1 MSERLRT
8 RPEHFGFF
16 QAVRLLSRLGP
27 SRVPVGRD
35 GPPARET
42 ARFRTRATLEFPAS
56 EIHDLTIDPDDPDR
70 PPKLTVAIG
79 GTTGPL
85 GVLPIPDTEL
95 LIERVRYKDY
105 ALWEFLDLFNHRFLS
120 LFHRAW
126 QKYRFPLVYES
137 GGDDFFI
144 EGLFALIGLGTG
156 GLRERQSVSDDTFL
170 LYAGLVAQRPHSAS
184 AIEGILRDYF
194 GVPTATRQFVGQ
206 WLDLEPEDRSRLGS
220 RNSRLGVDLV
230 CGDHVWN
237 NQSRFRI
244 VLGPLGFTPFQV
256 FLPRGDGWRPLNDLV
271 RFLVGV
277 EYDFDVQL
285 VLKKEEIP
293 ECHLRSGAAAP
304 PMLGWTTWLKS
315 APSPNDASNLIL
327 ESMN

>member
-1 MSERLRT
+1 LSERLRT
-8 RPEHFGFF
+8 SPEHFGFF
-16 QAVRLLSRLGP
+16 QAVRLLARLSP
-27 SRVPVGRD
+27 SRAPVGHD

-42 ARFRTRATLEFPAS
+42 ARFRTRATLEFPPS
-56 EIHDLTIDPDDPDR
+56 EIYDLTFDPDDPDR
-70 PPKLTVAIG
+70 PPKVTVAIG

-85 GVLPIPDTEL
+85 GVLPVPYTEL

-126 QKYRFPLVYES
+126 QKYRFAVVYES
-137 GGDDFFI
+137 GGDDPFTDC
-144 EGLFALIGLGTG
+144 LFALIGLGTG
-156 GLRERQSVSDDTFL
+156 GLRGRQSVSDDALL
-170 LYAGLVAQRPHSAS
+170 LYEGLIAQRPHSAS

-194 GVPTATRQFVGQ
+194 GVPAATRQFVGQ
-206 WLDLEPEDRSRLGS
+206 WLDLEPEDASKLGS
-220 RNSRLGVDLV
+220 KNSSLGVDLV

-244 VLGPLGFTPFQV
+244 RLGPLGFTSFQV
-256 FLPRGDGWRPLNDLV
+256 FLPRGSGWRPLNDLV

-315 APSPNDASNLIL
+315 EASPDDASDLIL
-327 ESMN
+327 ESLN

>member
-1 MSERLRT
+1 LIERLRT

-16 QAVRLLSRLGP
+16 QAVRLLSRLSP
-27 SRVPVGRD
+27 SRSRVGHD
-35 GPPARET
+35 GPPALEV
-42 ARFRTRATLEFPAS
+42 ARFRTRPTLEFPPS
-56 EIHDLTIDPDDPDR
+56 EIYELRPHAEDPDL
-70 PPKLTVAIG
+70 PPEMTVAIG

-85 GVLPIPDTEL
+85 GVLPVPYTEL
-95 LIERVRYKDY
+95 LVERVRYKDY

-126 QKYRFPLVYES
+126 QKYRFPVVYES
-137 GGDDFFI
+137 GGDDPFLD
-144 EGLFALIGLGTG
+144 GLYALIGLGTG
-156 GLRERQSVSDDTFL
+156 GLRERQGVPDDALL
-170 LYAGLVAQRPHSAS
+170 LYAGLIAQRPHSES
-184 AIEGILRDYF
+184 ALVAIVRDYF
-194 GVPTATRQFVGQ
+194 GAPAAIQQFVGQ
-206 WLDLEPEDRSRLGS
+206 WLVLEPDDRSRLGA

-230 CGDHVWN
+230 CGDRVWN

-244 VLGPLGFTPFQV
+244 RLGPLGLSAFET
-256 FLPRGDGWRPLNDLV
+256 FLPRGNAWRPLNDLV

-277 EYDFDVQL
+277 EFDFDVQL

-293 ECHLRSGAAAP
+293 ACRLGSGAAAP

-315 APSPNDASNLIL
+315 APSPADSSDLIL

>member
-1 MSERLRT
+1 LTERLRT

-16 QAVRLLSRLGP
+16 QAVRLLSRLSP
-27 SRVPVGRD
+27 SRARVGHD
-35 GPPARET
+35 GPPAQEV

-56 EIHDLTIDPDDPDR
+56 EIHDLKPDPVDPER
-70 PPKLTVAIG
+70 PPEVTVDIG

-85 GVLPIPDTEL
+85 GVLPVPYTEL
-95 LIERVRYKDY
+95 LIERVRYKDN

-126 QKYRFPLVYES
+126 QKYRFPIVYES
-137 GGDDFFI
+137 GGEDPFTT
-144 EGLFALIGLGTG
+144 GLFALVGLGTAA
-156 GLRERQSVSDDTFL
+156 LRRRQSVPDEALL

-184 AIEGILRDYF
+184 ALEGILRDYF
-194 GVPTATRQFVGQ
+194 GVPAATRQFVGQ
-206 WLDLEPEDRSRLGS
+206 WLDLEPEDRSRLGA
-220 RNSRLGVDLV
+220 RNSRLGADLV

-244 VLGPLGFTPFQV
+244 RLGPLGLGTFRS
-256 FLPRGDGWRPLNDLV
+256 FLPRGDAWRPLNDLV
-271 RFLVGV
+271 RFLVGA

-293 ECHLRSGAAAP
+293 ECHLESGAAAP
-304 PMLGWTTWLKS
+304 PMLGWTTWLRS
-315 APSPNDASNLIL
+315 APAADDASNLIL
-327 ESMN
+327 PSMN

>member
-1 MSERLRT
+1 MVPSAEQ
-8 RPEHFGFF
+8 P
-16 QAVRLLSRLGP
+16 VR
-27 SRVPVGRD
+27 
-35 GPPARET
+35 
-42 ARFRTRATLEFPAS
+42 
-56 EIHDLTIDPDDPDR
+56 
-70 PPKLTVAIG
+70 
-79 GTTGPL
+79 
-85 GVLPIPDTEL
+85 
-95 LIERVRYKDY
+95 
-105 ALWEFLDLFNHRFLS
+105 LWEFLDLFNHRFLS

-126 QKYRFPLVYES
+126 QKYRFPVVYES
-137 GGDDFFI
+137 GGDDPFAD
-144 EGLFALIGLGTG
+144 GLFALIGVGTA
-156 GLRERQSVSDDTFL
+156 GLRGRLSVSDDALL
-170 LYAGLVAQRPHSAS
+170 LYAGLIAQRPHSAS

-194 GVPTATRQFVGQ
+194 GVPVATRQFVGQ
-206 WLDLEPEDRSRLGS
+206 WLDLEPDDASKLGA

-244 VLGPLGFTPFQV
+244 RLGPLGFTSFRA
-256 FLPRGDGWRPLNDLV
+256 FLPRGDGWKPLNDFV

-293 ECHLRSGAAAP
+293 ECHLKSDAPAP

-315 APSPNDASNLIL
+315 APSPDDASELIL

>member
-1 MSERLRT
+1 LTERLRT

-16 QAVRLLSRLGP
+16 QAVRLLSRLSP
-27 SRVPVGRD
+27 SRARVGHD
-35 GPPARET
+35 GPPAQEV
-42 ARFRTRATLEFPAS
+42 ARFRTRATLEFPPS
-56 EIHDLTIDPDDPDR
+56 EIHDLQPNPDPDR
-70 PPKLTVAIG
+70 PPEVTVAIG

-85 GVLPIPDTEL
+85 GVLPIPYTEL
-95 LIERVRYKDY
+95 LMERVRYKDH

-126 QKYRFPLVYES
+126 EKYRFPIVHEG
-137 GGDDFFI
+137 GGDDPFTD
-144 EGLFALIGLGTG
+144 GLFALVGLGTD
-156 GLRERQSVSDDTFL
+156 GLRGRQSVPDDALL
-170 LYAGLVAQRPHSAS
+170 LYAGLIAQRPHSAS
-184 AIEGILRDYF
+184 ALEGILRDYF

-206 WLDLEPEDRSRLGS
+206 WLDLEPEDRSRLGA
-220 RNSRLGVDLV
+220 RNSRLGADLV

-244 VLGPLGFTPFQV
+244 RLGPLSFAPFRT
-256 FLPRGDGWRPLNDLV
+256 FLPRGGAWRPLNDLV
-271 RFLVGV
+271 RFLAGA

-293 ECHLRSGAAAP
+293 ECLLASDAAAP

-315 APSPNDASNLIL
+315 APSTEDASNLIL

>member
-1 MSERLRT
+1 MTERLRT

-16 QAVRLLSRLGP
+16 QAVRLLSRLSP
-27 SRVPVGRD
+27 SRAPVGQD
-35 GPPARET
+35 GPPAREI
-42 ARFRTRATLEFPAS
+42 ARFRTRATLEFPPS
-56 EIHDLTIDPDDPDR
+56 EIFELRPDATDPDR
-70 PPKLTVAIG
+70 PPEVTVAIG

-85 GVLPIPDTEL
+85 GVLPTPYTEL

-126 QKYRFPLVYES
+126 QKYRFPVVYES
-137 GGDDFFI
+137 GGDDPFV

-156 GLRERQSVSDDTFL
+156 SLRARQSVPDDAL
-170 LYAGLVAQRPHSAS
+170 LHYAGLVAQRPHSSS
-184 AIEGILRDYF
+184 ALVGILRDYF
-194 GVPTATRQFVGQ
+194 GVPVANRQFVGQ

-244 VLGPLGFTPFQV
+244 RLGPLSLASFQK
-256 FLPRGDGWRPLNDLV
+256 FLPRGNAWRPLNDLV

-277 EYDFDVQL
+277 EYDFDVQP

-293 ECHLRSGAAAP
+293 ECHLRSGAAVP

-315 APSPNDASNLIL
+315 APAAADASDLIL

>member
-1 MSERLRT
+1 MTERLRT

-16 QAVRLLSRLGP
+16 QAVRLLSRLSP
-27 SRVPVGRD
+27 SRAPVGHD
-35 GPPARET
+35 GPPAREV
-42 ARFRTRATLEFPAS
+42 ARFRTRPTLEFPPS
-56 EIHDLTIDPDDPDR
+56 EIFDLKPDPNDPDR
-70 PPKLTVAIG
+70 PPEVSVAIG

-85 GVLPIPDTEL
+85 GVLPIPYTEL

-126 QKYRFPLVYES
+126 QKYRFPIAYES
-137 GGDDFFI
+137 GGDDPFTG
-144 EGLFALIGLGTG
+144 GLFALIGLGTN
-156 GLRERQSVSDDTFL
+156 GLRSRQRVPDDALL
-170 LYAGLVAQRPHSAS
+170 LYAGLIAQRPRSAS
-184 AIEGILRDYF
+184 ALIGILRDYF
-194 GVPTATRQFVGQ
+194 RVPVAIPQFVGQ
-206 WLDLEPEDRSRLGS
+206 WLDLEPEDKSRLGS

-244 VLGPLGFTPFQV
+244 RLGPLGLASFRE
-256 FLPRGDGWRPLNDLV
+256 FLPRGNAWRPLNDLV

-277 EYDFDVQL
+277 EYDFDVQP
-285 VLKKEEIP
+285 VLKKDEIP
-293 ECHLRSGAAAP
+293 ECHLSSGAAAP

-315 APSPNDASNLIL
+315 APAPADASELIL